1 MSSTTSTADIKTR
14 LESLVEWT
22 KSEVEDMQPVP
33 STNNNTRSDRVLA
46 IEKESSD
53 EVKISNVPS
62 EEDAGMEEDLV
73 RLCAT
78 MAGGVYQTT
87 QKVEFEKL
95 LTDNPALQSAFPD
108 LSLRFYQT
116 GVTIGRMNSN
126 NRTSVNAPTL
136 AGVITGDTLI
146 LAFRGTVTIADMMA
160 DLKMDS
166 VQPWKREY
174 EGLEVQRA
182 YYILM
187 KDSYFGKKHSHR
199 KDIINYVNGNYSKVP
214 GKTAKDGTPIK
225 RIIVSGHSLG
235 GGLAQVTHLCLTT
248 KGGAFDDMVDAIE
261 HKQVQVKTLA
271 FAAPMTT
278 VLVNPSKKTLT
289 YLADHISPNMRN
301 VCFRTDPVPRSYANL
316 TFILDLLDDIK
327 HAYVAAKTA
336 DDIKML
342 QTLTSF
348 LKGGLL
354 PWVVEYLEGKIES
367 SIEQAS
373 KYCHV
378 GKIIH
383 YDTGNSTPAV
393 YTDWDISMSARAL
406 SCSSDQI
413 GFRGLEYQRS
423 EDDPIAK
430 ALKCHSFLVAEKGL
444 GYD

>member
-1 MSSTTSTADIKTR
+1 MTTASNADIKTR
-14 LESLVEWT
+14 MESLVEWT
-22 KSEVEDMQPVP
+22 KNEVDDMQQVS
-33 STNNNTRSDRVLA
+33 STNNVRAA
-46 IEKESSD
+46 IDKESSD
-53 EVKISNVPS
+53 EAKISNFPS
-62 EEDAGMEEDLV
+62 VEDAGMEEDLV

-95 LTDNPALQSAFPD
+95 LTANPALQAAFPD
-108 LSLRFYQT
+108 LTLRFYQT
-116 GVTIGRMNSN
+116 GVTIGRMNSK
-126 NRTSVNAPTL
+126 NRASLNAPTL
-136 AGVITGDTLI
+136 AGVITGNTLL

-182 YYILM
+182 YYILV

-199 KDIINYVNGNYSKVP
+199 KDIINYTNGNYSKVP

-248 KGGAFDDMVDAIE
+248 KGGAFDDIVEAIE
-261 HKQVQVKTLA
+261 SNQVQVKTLA

-278 VLVNPSKKTLT
+278 VLVNPSKKTLS
-289 YLADHISPNMRN
+289 YLDECVSPNMRN
-301 VCFRTDPVPRSYANL
+301 VCFKTDPVPRSYANL
-316 TFILDLLDDIK
+316 TFIMDLLDDIK
-327 HAYVAAKTA
+327 NAYVAAKTA
-336 DDIKML
+336 DDIKTL

-373 KYCHV
+373 KYRHI
-378 GKIIH
+378 GKVIY

-393 YTDWDISMSARAL
+393 YTDCDTSMSAREL
-406 SCSSDQI
+406 SGGRDQLL
-413 GFRGLEYQRS
+413 GFRDLEYQPS
-423 EDDPIAK
+423 KDDPIAK